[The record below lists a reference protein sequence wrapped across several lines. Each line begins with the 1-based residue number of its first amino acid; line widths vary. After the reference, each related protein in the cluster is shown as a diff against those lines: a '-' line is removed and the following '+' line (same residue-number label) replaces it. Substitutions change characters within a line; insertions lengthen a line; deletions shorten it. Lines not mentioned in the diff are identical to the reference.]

1 MARERIVSGDQQP
14 EDLGTGSEAFSP
26 ALRPRNLHEYI
37 GQAELIEKIRIAV
50 EAAKKRKEPMEHV
63 LLSGPPGLG
72 KTTLAHIIA
81 DEMNGSPPKITSG
94 PALVKPADLVGILT
108 NLKAGDVLF
117 IDEIHRMS
125 HIVEEYLYP
134 GMENF
139 SVDVVMDS
147 GAHAQVMN
155 IPLQPFTL
163 IGATTR
169 TGLIS
174 GPMRSRFGIAHHL
187 SYYSPADLLKI
198 VTRSA
203 ELLKLPA
210 EKEALLQIAARSRGT
225 PRVANRLL
233 RRVRD
238 FSVVRAQGK
247 LTLDVLDQALAL
259 EGIDQLGLDPLDRRF
274 LTIMAKDYEGGPVGI
289 DAMAATM

>member
-1 MARERIVSGDQQP
+1 MARERIVSGDEQP
-14 EDLGTGSEAFSP
+14 EDRPIGDFNP
-26 ALRPRNLHEYI
+26 ALRPRKLHEYI
-37 GQAELIEKIRIAV
+37 GQPELIERIRIAV
-50 EAAKKRKEPMEHV
+50 EAAQKRKEPMEHV

-81 DEMNGSPPKITSG
+81 DEMNGSSPKITSG
-94 PALVKPADLVGILT
+94 PALVRPADLVGILT
-108 NLKAGDVLF
+108 NLKQGDVLF

-125 HIVEEYLYP
+125 HVVEEYLYP
-134 GMENF
+134 AMENF
-139 SVDVVMDS
+139 QVDVVMDS
-147 GAHAQVMN
+147 GPHGQVMN
-155 IPLQPFTL
+155 IPLAPFTL

-187 SYYSPADLLKI
+187 AYYSPQDLHKI
-198 VTRSA
+198 LTRSA

-210 EKEALLQIAARSRGT
+210 ESGPLMQIAARSRGT

-238 FSVVRAQGK
+238 FAVVRSHGH
-247 LTLDVLDQALAL
+247 LTPEVLDQALAL
-259 EGIDQLGLDPLDRRF
+259 EG
-274 LTIMAKDYEGGPVGI
+274 
-289 DAMAATM
+289 